1 MTTKSQVEVDVR
13 PVTSPASPALSA
25 EERTLLLVLRQ
36 QGYELVAD
44 WCIGPHGP
52 YQHRRVIRRRRAA

>member
-1 MTTKSQVEVDVR
+1 MSGKSQVEFSADVR
-13 PVTSPASPALSA
+13 PVTSPALTAD
-25 EERTLLLVLRQ
+25 ERALLLTLRQ

-44 WCIGPHGP
+44 WCSGPRGP

>member
-1 MTTKSQVEVDVR
+1 MSKSQVESLISEPR
-13 PVTSPASPALSA
+13 TPGRLNGA
-25 EERTLLLVLRQ
+25 ELLLLLTLKR